1 MRPSNIKLGLAI
13 VGLGT
18 AIATLPAYAW
28 TGDQSSGVTPPR
40 HMARMQHARAHSEVQ
55 TSGQRTGS
63 ASNEDSRAPGGNTY
77 AFGAQ
82 GQAETGRYHYAIGRS
97 ANDGGMG
104 YQAQN
109 AAHSESPTGG
119 QRTGSASNEQAQVS
133 SPHGNLYAFGG
144 QGQPPGTGYHY
155 PLGRSAND
163 GGMNYGM
170 QNRDNGR

>member
-1 MRPSNIKLGLAI
+1 MRPSNIKLGLA
-13 VGLGT
+13 VLGLGT
-18 AIATLPAYAW
+18 ALATLPAYAG
-28 TGDQSSGVTPPR
+28 TGDQSSGMTAPR
-40 HMARMQHARAHSEVQ
+40 HMARLQRPRAHSEVQ

-63 ASNEDSRAPGGNTY
+63 ASNEESRASGGNTY
-77 AFGAQ
+77 AFGVQ
-82 GQAETGRYHYAIGRS
+82 GQPEAARYHYAIGRA

-109 AAHSESPTGG
+109 TPHTGSPTGG
-119 QRTGSASNEQAQVS
+119 QRTGSASNEQAQAP

-155 PLGRSAND
+155 SLGRAAND

-170 QNRDNGR
+170 QNQSTGR